1 MNKKTIFY
9 VGLYA
14 VAAFGA
20 YYLYNNTKRAYALTI
35 LKEGKAGGGLKGLF
49 QFGKNFLKPWAMA
62 AKAKQ
67 PTFEFEG
74 KNYNTQGGM
83 VVR

>member
-1 MNKKTIFY
+1 MNKKTFLY
-9 VGLYA
+9 VGVYA
-14 VAAFGA
+14 VVAYGA
-20 YYLYNNTKRAYALTI
+20 YYLYNNTKKAYALTI
-35 LKEGKAGGGLKGLF
+35 LKEGKAGGGLVGLF

-62 AKAKQ
+62 AKAKK

-74 KNYNTQGGM
+74 KNYNTQGGT

>member
-9 VGLYA
+9 VGIYA

-20 YYLYNNTKRAYALTI
+20 YYLYNNTKKAYARII
-35 LKEGKAGGGLKGLF
+35 LDKGMAGGGLAALLT
-49 QFGKNFLKPWAMA
+49 FGKNYLKPWAMA

-74 KNYNTQGGM
+74 KTYNTKGGM
-83 VVR
+83 IVK